1 MWDHRYLSRIDLRT
15 IPILL
20 LLMGISLLVI
30 AATTGRALD
39 GSYEDCFFSVFVKS
53 QIRWFIIGW
62 IVYLFFAGFDY
73 RLLKKWTWFLYIAML
88 VMLVGLFFCSSH
100 SKCAP
105 LVSHSRY

>member
-62 IVYLFFAGFDY
+62 IVYLF
-73 RLLKKWTWFLYIAML
+73 LQVLII
-88 VMLVGLFFCSSH
+88 VC
-100 SKCAP
+100 
-105 LVSHSRY
+105 